1 MNMKLSKFL
10 CVGVFLALSVAAGLA
25 QSYPPGT
32 AHMGDIKSKDMDMY
46 HRRMASAMAITEP
59 RRRDEAIVRAR
70 QKLAL
75 DTRKPI
81 AAGTIAEVDGLLDI
95 GGISPQLGASA
106 Q

>member
-1 MNMKLSKFL
+1 MNTKLGKFL
-10 CVGVFLALSVAAGLA
+10 CVGVFLNFYVTAGLA

-32 AHMGDIKSKDMDMY
+32 ANMGEIKSKDMDTY
-46 HRRMASAMAITEP
+46 HDRMVAAMAITEP
-59 RRRDEAIVRAR
+59 RRRDEAIIQAR

-95 GGISPQLGASA
+95 GGVSPQLGASA